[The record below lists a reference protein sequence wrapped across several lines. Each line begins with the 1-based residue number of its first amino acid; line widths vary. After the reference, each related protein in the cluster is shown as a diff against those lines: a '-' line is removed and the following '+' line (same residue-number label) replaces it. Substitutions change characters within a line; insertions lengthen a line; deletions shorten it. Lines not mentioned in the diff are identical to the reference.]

1 MYAYLKQTIFFSRWS
16 TLYKRQQIRK
26 KSGQQNMK
34 QTQEKL
40 DKD

>member
-1 MYAYLKQTIFFSRWS
+1 MYAYLKHTIFFSRWS
-16 TLYKRQQIRK
+16 TLYKRQQ
-26 KSGQQNMK
+26 NMK